1 MRPPTNSKRRG
12 FTLIEILV
20 VITII
25 TLLAALTISNVGGLF
40 GSSQKSVAQLFV
52 TNSIKTPLLAYRVQ
66 MGDYP
71 STEEGLQALFTAP
84 PAKADRWH
92 GPYVAEGTK
101 FPLLDPWGRPYQYR
115 YPGAHNK
122 ASYDIWSFGP
132 GGTDGTDDNIGNW

>member
-115 YPGAHNK
+115 YPGTHNK